1 MRHTV
6 DLGTKGRYAVMAM
19 ADLAIHSSGRPVALA
34 EIAARQDISLSYLEQ
49 LLAKLRKQGMIRSM
63 RGPRGGY
70 MLDKS
75 PDEIRI
81 LDIIKAIEE
90 PSRRRRRK
98 NGFPVDMTTAR
109 GWNLTAT
116 LWQELDQRVEEF
128 LASVSLGDIV
138 NRRIV
143 GSRHL
148 LEGGVVPF
156 RDPSDED
163 S

>member
-19 ADLAIHSSGRPVALA
+19 ADLALHNSGRPVALA

-49 LLAKLRKQGMIRSM
+49 LLTKLRKQEMIKST

-70 MLDKS
+70 MLNK
-75 PDEIRI
+75 PPEEIRV
-81 LDIIKAIEE
+81 LDIINAIEE

-109 GWNLTAT
+109 GRNLTAE
-116 LWQELDQRVEEF
+116 LWHELDQRVEEF
-128 LASVSLGDIV
+128 LNSVTLDDIV
-138 NRRIV
+138 NRRIGGNRQLFEV
-143 GSRHL
+143 G
-148 LEGGVVPF
+148 GNPF
-156 RDPSDED
+156 RAPTEEGS
-163 S
+163 

>member
-19 ADLAIHSSGRPVALA
+19 ADLALHNSGHPVALA

-49 LLAKLRKQGMIRSM
+49 LLTKLRKQEMIKST

-70 MLDKS
+70 MLNKL
-75 PDEIRI
+75 PEEIRI

-109 GWNLTAT
+109 GWNLTAE
-116 LWQELDQRVEEF
+116 LWHELDERVEEF
-128 LASVSLGDIV
+128 LNSVTLDDIV
-138 NRRIV
+138 NRRIGGNRQLFEV
-143 GSRHL
+143 GGNPFHAPTE
-148 LEGGVVPF
+148 EG
-156 RDPSDED
+156 S
-163 S
+163 

>member
-19 ADLAIHSSGRPVALA
+19 ADLALHSSGRPVALA

-49 LLAKLRKQGMIRSM
+49 LLAKLRKQGMVKST

-70 MLDKS
+70 LLDK
-75 PDEIRI
+75 PPEEIRI

-116 LWQELDQRVEEF
+116 LWHELDERVEEF
-128 LASVSLGDIV
+128 LSSVTLDDIV
-138 NRRIV
+138 NRRIGGNRQLFDGGDDLVRTPV
-143 GSRHL
+143 G
-148 LEGGVVPF
+148 
-156 RDPSDED
+156 ED